1 MLTKEVLSRD
11 ELQEKLEIQDKT
23 VVINFGSETN
33 GPCKVMK
40 SVLDYFSGQYS
51 DEVSIIKVDVERNP
65 ELAEEYDVRTLP
77 TMVIYKNGIE
87 QEDRILG
94 TVPFSVMVDAIIRE
108 EI

>member
-1 MLTKEVLSRD
+1 MLTKEVLSRS
-11 ELQEKLEIQDKT
+11 ELQERLETDNRTI
-23 VVINFGSETN
+23 VINFGAETN

-51 DEVSIIKVDVERNP
+51 DEVSIVKVDVDRNP
-65 ELAEEYDVRTLP
+65 ELAEDYNVVTIP

-94 TVPFSVMVDAIIRE
+94 SVPFSVMVDAIIRE
-108 EI
+108 DI

>member
-1 MLTKEVLSRD
+1 MLTKEVLSRS
-11 ELQEKLEIQDKT
+11 ELQEKLENLDKT
-23 VVINFGSETN
+23 IVINFGSEFN

-51 DEVSIIKVDVERNP
+51 DEVSVIKVDIDRNP
-65 ELAEEYDVRTLP
+65 ELAKEYGVITIP
-77 TMVIYKNGIE
+77 TMIIYKNGVQ

-94 TVPFSVMVDAIIRE
+94 SVPFSVMVDAIIRD